1 MRLGVVR
8 QSGQRLGGLLRR
20 RLSVSSD
27 GQRLHAVMIPAL
39 QDRGGI
45 LGVPEIK
52 AVRTIAR
59 TRFFRVEELD
69 LRFANGVER
78 TYERLPGAGSAAVI
92 VVPVNARGELL
103 LIREY
108 CAGFHECQLTLVKG
122 AADPGESL
130 EDAADRELK
139 EEVGFGARDV
149 RYIKRVNIAPGHMG
163 YTINI
168 MVAFDLYPEQLPGDE
183 PEPPEVVT
191 WPFARLDE
199 LLHGA
204 EFNEA
209 RAIAALYLARPVIE
223 AHLRAHP
230 PGAFSTFDTAFDTA
244 KGGAQSELRGSARN
258 DLRSPN

>member
-1 MRLGVVR
+1 MRFGVARGRKVT
-8 QSGQRLGGLLRR
+8 QAPFGLFGR
-20 RLSVSSD
+20 RLSGSSD
-27 GQRLHAVMIPAL
+27 GRRPRPVMIPAP
-39 QDRGGI
+39 QARGGI

-52 AVRTIAR
+52 AVRTVAR

-130 EDAADRELK
+130 EEAADRELK
-139 EEVGFGARDV
+139 EEIGFGARDV

-163 YTINI
+163 FTINI

-183 PEPPEVVT
+183 PEPPEVVP

-204 EFNEA
+204 DFNEA

-230 PGAFSTFDTAFDTA
+230 RGAFQTADA
-244 KGGAQSELRGSARN
+244 AQGGTSSEPPCGSRN
-258 DLRSPN
+258 DARSPT